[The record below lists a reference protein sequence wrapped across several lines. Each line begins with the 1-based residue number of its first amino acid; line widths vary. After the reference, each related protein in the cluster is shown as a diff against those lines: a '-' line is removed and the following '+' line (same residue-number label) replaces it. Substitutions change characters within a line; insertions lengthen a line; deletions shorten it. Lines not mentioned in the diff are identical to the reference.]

1 MALSAITPSPIP
13 YPAAKAKKHKLPC
26 QEWCRIVE
34 MYRAAARDFNDSVG
48 ALPLAPGRE
57 FDLVWQ
63 RVERTRK
70 TCDDARSA
78 LLAHEHEHN
87 CQARKERS

>member
-1 MALSAITPSPIP
+1 MALSAIVPSPIP
-13 YPAAKAKKHKLPC
+13 FPAAKAKKHKLAC
-26 QEWCRIVE
+26 QEWRRIVG
-34 MYRAAARDFNDSVG
+34 MYRAAARDFHECVA
-48 ALPLAPGRE
+48 ALPLEPGPD

-63 RVERTRK
+63 RVECARK

-87 CQARKERS
+87 CQARRLS

>member
-1 MALSAITPSPIP
+1 MALSTITPSPIP
-13 YPAAKAKKHKLPC
+13 FAATKARRQKLAC

-34 MYRAAARDFNDSVG
+34 MYRAAARDFHEAVA
-48 ALPLAPGRE
+48 ALPLAPGKA

-63 RVERTRK
+63 RVDRTRK
-70 TCDDARSA
+70 ACDDARAA

-87 CQARKERS
+87 CQARGLAH